1 MSSNRPNILFI
12 MTDQQRFDTIT
23 ALGNPTICTPNLDRL
38 VRRGLTFSRAYSTC
52 PVCVAARYTIRTGC
66 EPPTTRVFSN
76 ARPKP
81 VVGQPAQMERRCGP
95 YLGRTMSSLGYRTFG
110 IGKFHTAPPDEDLGY
125 ETCLRSEE
133 TYDRTTRQHDSYASW
148 LAREHPEFNFL
159 EHLMGERTEMY
170 YVPQRSP
177 LPPELGVEW
186 WAADRAVEQIAG
198 GNLDRPY
205 FGFISFVGPH
215 PPLAPPIP
223 FNRMYDPDRMVDP
236 VAGDIKTDHMDEEI
250 PFMRCAI
257 WADAINPALA
267 RIVKARY
274 YGEISYIDACI
285 GKILDVVESNPNSE
299 NTLICF
305 FSDHGDLLGDHHG
318 WQKQNFFEGS
328 CRIPFLLSW
337 PAQLPMNVNREE
349 LVSLADLFG
358 IATGAAGSCHLRE
371 GVDLLGVLR
380 GDSAP
385 RPFLVGMAELPGS
398 EFFKVMVVKDEW
410 KYIFMAN
417 GGREQLFNVREDP
430 DEVCNRTADA
440 PDVRGNLNALAAAQC
455 AVLGARDALEG
466 NRLRSFSYRERP
478 RKRIYQFDKS
488 KGVTSFPGN
497 PDDAVRAFF
506 VPRAV
511 APIPGAFRGGND
523 APGSNDKSGDLGMG
537 LKPGDP
543 HYRAYVG
550 PPDRYDLVAA
560 MTFNLLTTLGLRQ
573 HHSLLDLGCGSL
585 RIGRLLIPY
594 LNKDKYFGIE
604 PNEWLVREGVRN
616 EIGES
621 LLRIKRPKFFFTDS
635 PATLTDMEVR
645 FDFAVAQSI
654 FSHCGLD
661 LITRWISFIANFL
674 TPNGALVATFFPSES
689 NNTKTGWIY
698 PGCVSYRPDTL
709 GNVATKAGLRFELL
723 DWRHP
728 RQTWALFA
736 APGFDM
742 TWFQDKPLTWN
753 TMLDRVI
760 SKK

>member
-12 MTDQQRFDTIT
+12 MTDQQRFDTIA
-23 ALGNPTICTPNLDRL
+23 ALGNRTIYTPNLDRL

-81 VVGQPAQMERRCGP
+81 VAGQPAEMERRCGP

-148 LAREHPEFNFL
+148 LAREHPEYNFL

-177 LPPELGVEW
+177 LPPELGVER

-198 GNLDRPY
+198 GNFDRPY

-223 FNRMYDPDRMVDP
+223 FNRMYDPDRMTDP
-236 VAGDIKTDHMDEEI
+236 VVGDIKTDHMDEEI
-250 PFMRCAI
+250 PFMRYAI

-267 RIVKARY
+267 RIIKARY
-274 YGEISYIDACI
+274 YGEISYIDSCV
-285 GKILDVVESNPNSE
+285 GKILDAVESNQNSE
-299 NTLICF
+299 NTVICF

-337 PAQLPMNVNREE
+337 PAQLPMGEKREE

-358 IATGAAGSCHLRE
+358 IATEAAGHCELRE
-371 GVDLLGVLR
+371 GADLLGILR
-380 GDSAP
+380 GDFPP

-398 EFFKVMVVKDEW
+398 EFFKVVVVKDEW

-417 GGREQLFNVREDP
+417 GGREQLFNLRADP
-430 DEVCNRTADA
+430 DELCNRAAEAD
-440 PDVRGNLNALAAAQC
+440 DVRAELNVLAAARC
-455 AVLGARDALEG
+455 EILGAREALEG
-466 NRLRSFSYRERP
+466 DRLRSFPYQERP

-488 KGVTSFPGN
+488 KGVASFPEN
-497 PDDAVRAFF
+497 PADAVSNFF
-506 VPRAV
+506 VPAI
-511 APIPGAFRGGND
+511 ASTPDAFRRGND
-523 APGSNDKSGDLGMG
+523 PPGSNDKSDDLGMG

-616 EIGES
+616 EVGET
-621 LLRIKRPKFFFTDS
+621 LLQIKRPRFFFTDS
-635 PATLTDMEVR
+635 PAMLNEMKDR

-661 LITRWISFIANFL
+661 LITQWISFIANSL
-674 TPNGALVATFFPSES
+674 TPSGALIATFFPSETD
-689 NNTKTGWIY
+689 NTKTGWIY
-698 PGCVSYRPDTL
+698 PGCVSYQPDTL
-709 GNVATKAGLRFELL
+709 RKVATEAGLRFEIL

-736 APGFDM
+736 APKFD
-742 TWFQDKPLTWN
+742 TAWFRNKPLTWN
-753 TMLDRVI
+753 TMLESVV
-760 SKK
+760 SKE

>member
-1 MSSNRPNILFI
+1 
-12 MTDQQRFDTIT
+12 
-23 ALGNPTICTPNLDRL
+23 
-38 VRRGLTFSRAYSTC
+38 
-52 PVCVAARYTIRTGC
+52 
-66 EPPTTRVFSN
+66 
-76 ARPKP
+76 
-81 VVGQPAQMERRCGP
+81 
-95 YLGRTMSSLGYRTFG
+95 
-110 IGKFHTAPPDEDLGY
+110 
-125 ETCLRSEE
+125 
-133 TYDRTTRQHDSYASW
+133 
-148 LAREHPEFNFL
+148 
-159 EHLMGERTEMY
+159 MY
-170 YVPQRSP
+170 YIPQRSP
-177 LPPELGVEW
+177 LPPELGVER
-186 WAADRAVEQIAG
+186 WAADLAVEQIAA
-198 GNLDRPY
+198 GNFDRPY

-250 PFMRCAI
+250 PFMRYAI

-274 YGEISYIDACI
+274 YGEISYIDSCI
-285 GKILDVVESNPNSE
+285 GKILDAVESNPNSE

-337 PAQLPMNVNREE
+337 PAQLPMAENREE

-358 IATGAAGSCHLRE
+358 IATEAAGHCELRE
-371 GVDLLGVLR
+371 GADLFGILR
-380 GDSAP
+380 GDYPP

-417 GGREQLFNVREDP
+417 GGREQLFNLRADP
-430 DEVCNRTADA
+430 DELCNRAA
-440 PDVRGNLNALAAAQC
+440 EAQDVRAELNALATARC
-455 AVLGARDALEG
+455 EILGAREALEG
-466 NRLRSFSYRERP
+466 DRLRSFPYRERP

-497 PDDAVRAFF
+497 PGDAVREF

-511 APIPGAFRGGND
+511 ASNPSAFRRGND
-523 APGSNDKSGDLGMG
+523 PPGSNDKSDDLGMG

-550 PPDRYDLVAA
+550 PPDRYDLIAA

-573 HHSLLDLGCGSL
+573 HHLLLDLGCGSL

-594 LNKDKYFGIE
+594 LNKDNYVGIE

-616 EIGES
+616 EVGET
-621 LLRIKRPKFFFTDS
+621 LLQIKHPRFFFTDS
-635 PATLTDMEVR
+635 PVVLNEMQAR

-661 LITRWISFIANFL
+661 LITRWISFIANSL
-674 TPNGALVATFFPSES
+674 TPSGALIATFFPSETD
-689 NNTKTGWIY
+689 NTKEGWIY
-698 PGCVSYRPDTL
+698 PGCVSYKPDTL
-709 GNVATKAGLRFELL
+709 RKVATEAGLRFEIL

-728 RQTWALFA
+728 KQTWALFA
-736 APGFDM
+736 APQFDM
-742 TWFQDKPLTWN
+742 TWFQNKPLTWN
-753 TMLDRVI
+753 TMLERVV
-760 SKK
+760 SKE